1 MVNGRYHNINNI
13 NKSQQVLLI
22 FWICELWRQVVFNSW
37 KNNFLPMIRYVWS
50 QTAVSKKFVVI
61 KWLVNIEFLL
71 LSSSTTIAS
80 RSKHDFGVW
89 AIASHSRVLIPPC
102 CWNHTFII
110 VNSEHICNRII
121 PLRNFKSTFQKNKAV
136 TFISRGGFLCVQKNV
151 LKPCEYLTSLLH
163 YFSLIKYF

>member
-1 MVNGRYHNINNI
+1 MSQVYGDIYNFSFWLFWLFCACLLATQA
-13 NKSQQVLLI
+13 NKSQQVLQI
-22 FWICELWRQVVFNSW
+22 FWICGLWKQVVFNSW
-37 KNNFLPMIRYVWS
+37 KNNFLSMIRHVWS
-50 QTAVSKKFVVI
+50 QTAVSEKIVVI

-71 LSSSTTIAS
+71 PSSSTTIAS

-89 AIASHSRVLIPPC
+89 AIASHGRVPISPC

-136 TFISRGGFLCVQKNV
+136 TFISRGGFLWVQKNV
-151 LKPCEYLTSLLH
+151 
-163 YFSLIKYF
+163 